1 MGCMK
6 IIIFLVNGTILIN
19 HKGEAIETKR
29 HFACLSTNTQHL
41 CTKYHHSV
49 FWRQR
54 RLLDLKLPFHSE
66 EAKEKF
72 SAHCIHCW
80 SAGLSSKEINCRRD
94 ASNLVLLH
102 MIIWYDV
109 NEQES
114 KILYDSELVVVTWRG
129 GGKEP
134 GAPCDGVALYLVTA
148 RKLLPR
154 GRRHHRHRHA
164 VSPSPG
170 VCPGPG
176 HQQQRVRLSLLL
188 NTDDQANGQ
197 TWSDMIRHYHQTFLW
212 WSSGKAWL
220 VKLPRLALL
229 FWTRDR
235 CCSSLEPGA
244 G

>member
-1 MGCMK
+1 M
-6 IIIFLVNGTILIN
+6 
-19 HKGEAIETKR
+19 
-29 HFACLSTNTQHL
+29 
-41 CTKYHHSV
+41 
-49 FWRQR
+49 
-54 RLLDLKLPFHSE
+54 DLKLPFHSE
-66 EAKEKF
+66 EAKETF

-94 ASNLVLLH
+94 ASNLVLLD

-114 KILYDSELVVVTWRG
+114 KILIDSELVVVTWRG

-148 RKLLPR
+148 GKLLPR

-188 NTDDQANGQ
+188 NTDDQTRILSSQMVRHDQKLSSDLLVVELWEGVAREAAPPGLAVLNQGQ
-197 TWSDMIRHYHQTFLW
+197 M
-212 WSSGKAWL
+212 
-220 VKLPRLALL
+220 LL
-229 FWTRDR
+229 
-235 CCSSLEPGA
+235 LLGA
-244 G
+244 GGWIISYVTRNIRISGYLPFGCSITFS